1 MKRFSI
7 SDIEILTGIK
17 AHTLRI
23 WEQRYSFFTP
33 KRTETNIRY
42 YNDEDLRLFL
52 NVATLNENGYKISK
66 ISTMTNLQIN
76 ELVNKLKEDHF
87 NTGVQ
92 VQMLA
97 NATLRMDERE
107 FETLLSGCVRE
118 MGLEKA
124 MDEVIFP
131 LMRKIG
137 FMWQV
142 GTITTAHEHFAV
154 HHICN
159 KITIATSKLKNIK
172 SHEGKRYLLF
182 LPEGELHEAGLL
194 FAKYL
199 LKESGQQVLYLGSNM
214 PLDNLIDII
223 PFYEPD
229 YILSVITQVR
239 SDSDVNNTIT
249 KILESIP
256 NTPLILVGAQI
267 TDRIT
272 KSHPDLTVL
281 NNFEEF
287 EKLINSNT
295 VSLAS

>member
-23 WEQRYSFFTP
+23 WEQRYDFFTP

-42 YNDEDLRLFL
+42 YNDDDLRLFL
-52 NVATLNENGYKISK
+52 NIATLNENGYKISK
-66 ISTMTNLQIN
+66 ISTMTHVQIN
-76 ELVNKLKEDHF
+76 EIVNKLKEDHF

-92 VQMLA
+92 VQMLS
-97 NATLRMDERE
+97 NAILRMDEHE
-107 FETLLSGCVRE
+107 FETLLSGCERE

-124 MDEVIFP
+124 MAEVFLP
-131 LMRKIG
+131 LLRKIG

-142 GTITTAHEHFAV
+142 GTITAAHEHFAI

-159 KITIATSKLKNIK
+159 KITIATYKLKNIK

-199 LKESGQQVLYLGSNM
+199 LKANGQQVLYLGANM
-214 PLDNLIDII
+214 PLDSLTDII

-229 YILSVITQVR
+229 YILSVITQMR
-239 SDSDVNNTIT
+239 SDSDINETLL
-249 KILESIP
+249 KILE
-256 NTPLILVGAQI
+256 NVADTPFILAGAQVLDKI
-267 TDRIT
+267 I
-272 KSHPDLTVL
+272 KSHPGLTVL
-281 NNFEEF
+281 NNFDEF
-287 EKLINSNT
+287 KKALNSNT
-295 VSLAS
+295 ISLAS